1 MIPQTVLEEICGGIP
16 RTSGDFIE
24 GVSREII
31 VGNAGRVLKIFLRV
45 LFLNFELFFH
55 SLCLP

>member
-24 GVSREII
+24 GVSTEFI
-31 VGNAGRVLKIFLRV
+31 VGSAGRVLKIFLRV
-45 LFLNFELFFH
+45 LFFKF
-55 SLCLP
+55 